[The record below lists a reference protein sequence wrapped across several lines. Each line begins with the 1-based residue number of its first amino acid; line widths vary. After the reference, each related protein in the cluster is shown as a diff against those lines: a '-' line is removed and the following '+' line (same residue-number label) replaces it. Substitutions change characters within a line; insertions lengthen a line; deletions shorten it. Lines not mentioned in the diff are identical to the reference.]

1 VRVVLAGGGT
11 AGHVFPALALGRELA
26 DRGVDVEFIGT
37 ATGPEA
43 RIVPQAGFHFSK
55 VDAIAVAGKRS
66 LRTLALPWMLV
77 RSIRSCVPLVESADV
92 IVGMGGYVSVP
103 AVTAGV
109 RLRRPVVLHE
119 QNSVPGLAN
128 RWLARPART
137 VALSFAETAR
147 SFPRRVRTVTTGNPV
162 REEIAAVPEQR
173 ALLAKEAIRKLEL
186 DEGRATVL
194 VFGGSQG
201 ARRINQAAAGAT
213 ALLRNRGDLQ
223 LVIVAGPGNLDA
235 VLRSVDR
242 SGALHVRVFPFI
254 DRMELAFAAA
264 DLVISRSGATTVAEL
279 TCCCLPAVL
288 IPYPHHRDRQQEL
301 NARILQRAGAAEV
314 LADED
319 LTPELFAG
327 RVTDLLGDRDRL
339 SAMAGRAGS
348 LGRPDAA
355 TRLADAVEA
364 AAGSDR

>member
-1 VRVVLAGGGT
+1 MKAVVAGGGT

-26 DRGVDVEFIGT
+26 GRGADVEFIGT

-43 RIVPQAGFHFSK
+43 RIVPEAGFRFSE
-55 VDAIAVAGKRS
+55 VEAVAVAGKMS
-66 LRTLALPWMLV
+66 LRGVSLPWKLF
-77 RSIRSCVPLVESADV
+77 RSITSCVSLVESADV
-92 IVGMGGYVSVP
+92 VVGMGGYVSVP
-103 AVTAGV
+103 AVAAGV

-137 VALSFAETAR
+137 VAVSFAETAR

-162 REEIAAVPEQR
+162 REEIATVPEQR
-173 ALLAKEAIRKLEL
+173 SLLAKEALREL
-186 DEGRATVL
+186 DLEEGRATVL

-201 ARRINQAAAGAT
+201 ARHINQAAEGAT
-213 ALLRNRGDLQ
+213 RLLKDHGDLQ
-223 LVIVAGPGNLDA
+223 LVIVAGPGNLDMVA
-235 VLRSVDR
+235 SSVER
-242 SGALHVRVFPFI
+242 SGELRVRVFPFV

-279 TCCCLPAVL
+279 TCCGLPAVL

-319 LTPELFAG
+319 LTPELLAG
-327 RVTDLLGDRDRL
+327 RIKDLLEDPNRL
-339 SAMAGRAGS
+339 GAMARRAGS

-355 TRLADAVEA
+355 ARLADAVEA
-364 AAGSDR
+364 AAERSR

>member
-1 VRVVLAGGGT
+1 VKAVLAGGGT

-26 DRGVDVEFIGT
+26 DRGVEVEFIGT

-43 RIVPQAGFHFSK
+43 RIVPEAGFRFST
-55 VDAIAVAGKRS
+55 VDAIPVAGTRS
-66 LRTLALPWMLV
+66 LRIVALPWRLL

-92 IVGMGGYVSVP
+92 VVGMGGYVSVP
-103 AVTAGV
+103 AVAAGV

-128 RWLARPART
+128 RWLARPARI

-162 REEIAAVPEQR
+162 REEIAVVPEQR
-173 ALLAKEAIRKLEL
+173 TLLAKEALREL
-186 DEGRATVL
+186 DLEEGRSTVL

-223 LVIVAGPGNLDA
+223 LVIIAGPANLDA
-235 VLRSVDR
+235 VEGTVDR
-242 SGALHVRVFPFI
+242 SGALRVRVLPFV
-254 DRMELAFAAA
+254 DRMEVAFAAA

-279 TCCCLPAVL
+279 TCCGLPSVL
-288 IPYPHHRDRQQEL
+288 IPYPHHKDRQQEL

-327 RVTDLLGDRDRL
+327 RVNDLLADRDRL
-339 SAMAGRAGS
+339 SAMAGRATS

-355 TRLADAVEA
+355 ARLADAVEA
-364 AAGSDR
+364 AAGKDR